1 MWRDD
6 YVNQKLRKLEA
17 ERRRRAPRRPPVR
30 TTPSLGPL
38 VRLTGKTLRVMGENL
53 ELWATPAPQSE
64 CRCEGPR

>member
-6 YVNQKLRKLEA
+6 YVNQKLRELEA
-17 ERRRRAPRRPPVR
+17 ERRRAPRHLPSRATR
-30 TTPSLGPL
+30 SLGPL